1 MEYRRKEFLY
11 MKKFKKA
18 VIYARYSSTNQR
30 EESIDAQ
37 LRACTKYAKD
47 NGYTIIRSYTDSA
60 KSATTANRPAFQE
73 MIADSSKKEFQYL
86 IVHKL
91 DRFSRDRYDSVTQK
105 RKLKQNGVTLLSVTE
120 NINDSPESIMMESVL
135 EGMAEYYSKNL
146 AREVMKG
153 QKETAYQCKHCG
165 GKPPLG
171 YDVDKETHKYI
182 INEKEAATVKLIF
195 QMYLEGNGFHQIL
208 RYLNENGYT
217 TKNQKQFTQSSLNC
231 ILKNEK
237 YNGTFVFNKKQEKD
251 AMGKRNPK
259 AKSEEEV
266 IRIENGMPAIIDK
279 KTFDKVQQKM
289 KENKKRAGSFKAKH
303 LYLLSGMIFCG
314 ECGEPMF
321 GNFRKGG
328 RHKLPYASYR
338 CANRRSHKGCCNK
351 EIRREYIEDFVLES
365 LQRILF
371 APKAT
376 KQIVK
381 LMKEYHKTTLKQQQA
396 ELKQLKNALE
406 RTEKGLSNI
415 IETIAATG
423 ITSDTLTDK
432 LKQLEQSKIQQ
443 KDRIV
448 ELEKSIKNINIDE
461 STIQNLIE
469 HSREFIMTKNLPVC
483 KSILKEYINKVVVYM
498 DKVEI
503 YFKLN
508 IIEEQEKTV
517 VSLPMTAE
525 EDIDT
530 IKKEYK
536 SLLNQ

>member
-1 MEYRRKEFLY
+1 
-11 MKKFKKA
+11 
-18 VIYARYSSTNQR
+18 
-30 EESIDAQ
+30 
-37 LRACTKYAKD
+37 
-47 NGYTIIRSYTDSA
+47 
-60 KSATTANRPAFQE
+60 
-73 MIADSSKKEFQYL
+73 
-86 IVHKL
+86 
-91 DRFSRDRYDSVTQK
+91 
-105 RKLKQNGVTLLSVTE
+105 
-120 NINDSPESIMMESVL
+120 
-135 EGMAEYYSKNL
+135 MAEYYSKNL
-146 AREVMKG
+146 AREVMKW

-279 KTFDKVQQKM
+279 KTFEKVQQKM
-289 KENKKRAGSFKAKH
+289 KENKRRAGSFKSKH

-328 RHKLPYASYR
+328 RHKLLYASYR

-351 EIRREYIEDFVLES
+351 EIHREYIEDFVLES

-376 KQIVK
+376 KQN
-381 LMKEYHKTTLKQQQA
+381 TA
-396 ELKQLKNALE
+396 
-406 RTEKGLSNI
+406 KG
-415 IETIAATG
+415 
-423 ITSDTLTDK
+423 
-432 LKQLEQSKIQQ
+432 
-443 KDRIV
+443 RIV

-483 KSILKEYINKVVVYM
+483 KSILKEYIKKVVVYM

-508 IIEEQEKTV
+508 II
-517 VSLPMTAE
+517 
-525 EDIDT
+525 
-530 IKKEYK
+530 
-536 SLLNQ
+536 